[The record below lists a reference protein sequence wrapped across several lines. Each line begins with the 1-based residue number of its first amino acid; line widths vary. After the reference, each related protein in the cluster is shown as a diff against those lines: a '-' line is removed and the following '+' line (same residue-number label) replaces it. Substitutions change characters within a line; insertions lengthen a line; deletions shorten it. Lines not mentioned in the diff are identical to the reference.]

1 MEDNE
6 MTEPT
11 RPNLPEG
18 YRWADELAKEA
29 LDGIGA
35 DDKTMAYEAAEHLA
49 ENIEDPYPQGA
60 ISEIAD
66 SYVNCYK
73 AMRRKWLLADEDHLE
88 AFENA
93 IQEGLVDMN
102 GFDLDTA
109 IGVGW
114 CQYNEDLLNSHA
126 ETINHAALYLSLS
139 ELVGGKTYFALS
151 PKVIEAVEQMPFD
164 DDFDNLLPLSED
176 LAEQM
181 EEMQVASGDQPL
193 AISITQL
200 WRDEMLLDGRMPEIG
215 WHEAER
221 GYCQQLALAEYAK
234 EHGFVHDE
242 KGSWYH
248 ADAMVQMMDDGL
260 REELHSTLAGE
271 VTEQGFIERYAFHHA
286 KRFGEAW
293 QPDNGV
299 TFNGTERGLRAFEEK
314 QAEAA
319 SFDAALDDAQARAAD
334 QNAMSDLDDART
346 SRAAER

>member
-49 ENIEDPYPQGA
+49 ENIEDPYPQDT

-164 DDFDNLLPLSED
+164 DDFDNLSPSRWRRCRSHPATSRSPSASRSSGETRCCLT
-176 LAEQM
+176 AECRRSAGM
-181 EEMQVASGDQPL
+181 KRRGAT
-193 AISITQL
+193 ANNWL
-200 WRDEMLLDGRMPEIG
+200 WR
-215 WHEAER
+215 
-221 GYCQQLALAEYAK
+221 
-234 EHGFVHDE
+234 
-242 KGSWYH
+242 
-248 ADAMVQMMDDGL
+248 
-260 REELHSTLAGE
+260 STRRS
-271 VTEQGFIERYAFHHA
+271 T
-286 KRFGEAW
+286 
-293 QPDNGV
+293 
-299 TFNGTERGLRAFEEK
+299 
-314 QAEAA
+314 A
-319 SFDAALDDAQARAAD
+319 SSMTRRAAG
-334 QNAMSDLDDART
+334 T
-346 SRAAER
+346 TPTPWSR